1 MNDPYLVLGIPQNS
15 DVATARKSC
24 ERLKEALEKLD
35 SPVDAKC
42 KEMAWQASDAA
53 LNSIESGSAGGV
65 AQLEPSG
72 TASGKQGFNSRLR
85 LGQLCL
91 ASGMISIDQLYD
103 AMQEQ
108 QRAQER
114 GEEGAQL
121 GEILQAKQIISQEEL
136 DGLLMAQD
144 LIDGEQE
151 CSDPEARRLLCMKVI
166 SEEAMTIALLEMR
179 FASSSLAEVLERR
192 QWLSRDA
199 WSAIFS

>member
-1 MNDPYLVLGIPQNS
+1 MNDPYLVLGIPHNS
-15 DVATARKSC
+15 DLATARKSC
-24 ERLKEALEKLD
+24 ERLKEALETLN
-35 SPVDAKC
+35 SPADKKY
-42 KEMAWQASDAA
+42 KEMALQAFIEA
-53 LNSIESGSAGGV
+53 LSSIESGSAGGA
-65 AQLEPSG
+65 AQFEPSS
-72 TASGKQGFNSRLR
+72 TDSSKQGFNSRLR

-91 ASGMISIDQLYD
+91 ATGMISIDQLYE

-108 QRAQER
+108 QRAQAR

-144 LIDGEQE
+144 LIDGEQG
-151 CSDPEARRLLCMKVI
+151 CSDPEGRRLLAMKLI

-179 FASSSLAEVLERR
+179 FASSSLCDVLERR
-192 QWLSRDA
+192 QWLSRDV